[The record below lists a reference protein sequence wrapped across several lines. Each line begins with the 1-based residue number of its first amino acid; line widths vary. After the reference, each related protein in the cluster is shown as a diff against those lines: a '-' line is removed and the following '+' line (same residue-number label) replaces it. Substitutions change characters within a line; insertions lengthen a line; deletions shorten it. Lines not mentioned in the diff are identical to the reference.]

1 MRIEFKVPGKPK
13 GKGRPRFAGGH
24 AYTPEST
31 KQAEAEIAWYY
42 RQAAQ
47 GKVFEG
53 PVCLH
58 IQMVFPIPSRT
69 TKADR
74 EKMHNG
80 DIMPTVK
87 PDADNCI
94 KLVADA
100 LNGVAW
106 YDDKQIIYA
115 VCMKYYEEEGVI
127 EPCTLINIWEYQ

>member
-1 MRIEFKVPGKPK
+1 
-13 GKGRPRFAGGH
+13 
-24 AYTPEST
+24 
-31 KQAEAEIAWYY
+31 
-42 RQAAQ
+42 
-47 GKVFEG
+47 
-53 PVCLH
+53 
-58 IQMVFPIPSRT
+58 
-69 TKADR
+69 
-74 EKMHNG
+74 MHNG

-100 LNGVAW
+100 LNWVAW